1 MFYFLVI
8 TAFMKT
14 WKWILISLA
23 SLAVVGGGAGW
34 FALQSLLKDSL
45 SKESIVQQLEAK
57 WNCRVAIEDF
67 KAELTSSPARL
78 VLTNLSVA
86 PRSDE
91 VAKPLAQ
98 RAPIP
103 EGTGY
108 VHVDSATLDVDLTAL
123 LQKKVHVQRLVVA
136 GAYVRDDVT
145 TEGVSRL
152 AELFD
157 PPPSTAV
164 ATAADV
170 APVPPSTKPELRNNG
185 ESVKPETA
193 AVAPVAPALPEA
205 VNDMSYRVEELLLEG
220 VIVHLRNR
228 QSKTVN
234 HIDDLRLRI
243 SDVDVALADLAAH
256 NQAKIEISGKVVS
269 TGRARVGE
277 VIKDVPVANFAF
289 SGQGEVKPY
298 DLATKTLNP
307 EATLIA
313 RLDKGSI
320 FGGTTTVG
328 QAAAKDKTFQQMKKN
343 FGIDV
348 SDVVLGGALQ
358 EEVVIDVNLKNS
370 RVTFAKDT
378 RLSFPDYVVTL
389 RQGSWL
395 NAAQDDHESHLLLV
409 PSEPVANKI
418 MDGVKSKMGDG
429 LSATALGIF
438 NDGKGKLGFDII
450 STEKLS
456 KPKFKLGGQAG
467 QIEQLFKGFGGGL
480 LKGLLNQ

>member
-57 WNCRVAIEDF
+57 WNCRVALEDF

-123 LQKKVHVQRLVVA
+123 LQKKVHIKKLFVWNC
-136 GAYVRDDVT
+136 YVRDDVT
-145 TEGVSRL
+145 TEGVSQL
-152 AELFD
+152 AELFQ

-164 ATAADV
+164 PTAADV
-170 APVPPSTKPELRNNG
+170 APVAATKTEPAKEV
-185 ESVKPETA
+185 SA
-193 AVAPVAPALPEA
+193 AVALAGVATAEPEG
-205 VNDMSYRVEELLLEG
+205 VSGMSYRVEEVLLQG
-220 VIVHLRNR
+220 VKVHLRNR

-234 HIDDLRLRI
+234 DIDRLRLRI

-256 NQAKIEISGKVVS
+256 NRAKIEISGQVTS

-313 RLDKGSI
+313 RLDKGSV

-418 MDGVKSKMGDG
+418 MDGVKAKMGDG

-438 NDGKGKLGFDII
+438 NDGKGKLAFDII